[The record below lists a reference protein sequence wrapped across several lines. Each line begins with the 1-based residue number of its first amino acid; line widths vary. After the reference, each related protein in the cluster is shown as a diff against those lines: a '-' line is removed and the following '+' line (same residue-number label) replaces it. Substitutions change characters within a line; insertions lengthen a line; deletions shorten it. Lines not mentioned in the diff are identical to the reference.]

1 MSHGKQFT
9 LYSHLIGPNGWKV
22 AVVLAELGLTYET
35 IYLEFEDGEHKAPS
49 FTKFNPNG
57 RIPVLIDHKNNDFV
71 LWESDAILLYLS
83 EKYDPERKVSVTVAE
98 QQSQVIQ
105 WLFFQASGQGPYYG
119 QAFWFKHLSETIPSA
134 LERYQKEII
143 RVLGVLE
150 SVLSKSEWLV
160 GGKCTIADLSFIQ

>member
-1 MSHGKQFT
+1 MYGNRIF
-9 LYSHLIGPNGWKV
+9 I
-22 AVVLAELGLTYET
+22 VL
-35 IYLEFEDGEHKAPS
+35 S
-49 FTKFNPNG
+49 
-57 RIPVLIDHKNNDFV
+57 
-71 LWESDAILLYLS
+71 
-83 EKYDPERKVSVTVAE
+83 
-98 QQSQVIQ
+98 
-105 WLFFQASGQGPYYG
+105 PYYG